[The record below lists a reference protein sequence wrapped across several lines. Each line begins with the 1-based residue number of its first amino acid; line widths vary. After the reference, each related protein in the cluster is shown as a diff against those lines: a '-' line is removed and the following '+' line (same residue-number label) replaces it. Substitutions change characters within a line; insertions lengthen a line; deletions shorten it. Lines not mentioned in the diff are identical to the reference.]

1 METFTRPLK
10 STLYSVLQKTV
21 KYKMGILSP

>member
-10 STLYSVLQKTV
+10 STICSVLQKAV
-21 KYKMGILSP
+21 NYKMGILSP